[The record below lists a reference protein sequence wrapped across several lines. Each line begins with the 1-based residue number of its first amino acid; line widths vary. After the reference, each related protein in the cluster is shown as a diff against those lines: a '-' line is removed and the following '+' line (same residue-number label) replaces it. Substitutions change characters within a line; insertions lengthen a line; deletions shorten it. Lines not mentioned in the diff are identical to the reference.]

1 MADVAHRAGVSI
13 STVSHVL
20 NKTRTVAPATIQ
32 AVRNAID
39 ELGFTPNV
47 LARALVR
54 AKTSTIGVAL
64 SAITNIYFGEVVR
77 GMQSECNRNGY
88 FLFLTDT
95 ADHPDHQLEVIRAL
109 HERRVDG
116 MVLAHVP
123 DPDNRAVRYLE
134 KHQIP
139 VVFVDRAIDGRFDQ
153 VLVENRK
160 ATQRLVAHLAGHGH
174 KRIGLVSGL
183 QGLATTIERIEG
195 YQAGLKRAGLLF
207 DEGILEYGESE
218 IDPACQAVLRL
229 LKLPRPPTAIISAN
243 NKMTLGVVRALKILG
258 RRIPKDIAIAAF
270 DDFEWADSFDPTLT
284 ALAQPCQEMG
294 IRAIKLLL
302 RRIKAP
308 QRKPVTMV
316 LEPELR
322 IRHSC
327 GCLGRPLSQDAPNS

>member
-1 MADVAHRAGVSI
+1 MVDVAHRAGVSI

-20 NKTRTVAPATIQ
+20 NKTRTVAPETIQ
-32 AVRNAID
+32 AVQDAID
-39 ELGFTPNV
+39 ELGFTPNI

-54 AKTSTIGVAL
+54 ARTSTIGVAL

-77 GMQSECNRNGY
+77 GMQAECTRSGY

-95 ADHPDHQLEVIRAL
+95 ADQPDHQLEVIRAL
-109 HERRVDG
+109 HERRLDG

-134 KHQIP
+134 KHKVP
-139 VVFVDRAIDGRFDQ
+139 VVFVDRAIDGQFDQ

-160 ATQRLVAHLAGHGH
+160 AMQNLVTHLAGHGH
-174 KRIGLVSGL
+174 KRIGLVSGIK
-183 QGLATTIERIEG
+183 GLATSIERIEG
-195 YQAGLKRAGLLF
+195 YQAGLKEAGLPF
-207 DEGILEYGESE
+207 NERFLECGESE
-218 IDPACQAVLRL
+218 IDPAYEAVFRLMQLR
-229 LKLPRPPTAIISAN
+229 RPPTAIVSAN
-243 NKMTLGVVRALKILG
+243 NKMTLGMVRALKAIDLH
-258 RRIPKDIAIAAF
+258 IPKDIAIAAF
-270 DDFEWADSFDPTLT
+270 DDFEWADSFDPSLT

-302 RRIKAP
+302 RRIEKP
-308 QRKPVTMV
+308 QRRPIRIV

-327 GCLGRPLSQDAPNS
+327 GC

>member
-20 NKTRTVAPATIQ
+20 NKTRTVAPETIQ
-32 AVRNAID
+32 AVKNAID

-54 AKTSTIGVAL
+54 ARTSTIGVAL
-64 SAITNIYFGEVVR
+64 SAITNIYFGEVVH
-77 GMQSECNRNGY
+77 GMQAECNRNGY

-95 ADHPDHQLEVIRAL
+95 ADQPEHQLEVIRAL

-123 DPDNRAVRYLE
+123 DPENRAVRYLQ
-134 KHQIP
+134 KLKIP
-139 VVFVDRAIDGRFDQ
+139 VVFVDRAIDRDFDQ

-160 ATQRLVAHLAGHGH
+160 ATQSLVAHLAWHGH
-174 KRIGLVSGL
+174 KRIALVSGI
-183 QGLATTIERIEG
+183 QGLATTIERVEG
-195 YQAGLKRAGLLF
+195 YQAGLREAGLAF
-207 DEGILEYGESE
+207 DERFVQCGESE
-218 IDPACQAVLRL
+218 MGPAHEAVLRL
-229 LKLPRPPTAIISAN
+229 MKLSKPPTAVISAN
-243 NKMTLGVVRALKILG
+243 NKMTLGVVRALKTLG

-294 IRAIKLLL
+294 TQAIRLLL
-302 RRIKAP
+302 KRIKMP
-308 QRKPVTMV
+308 QRKPVTLV
-316 LEPELR
+316 LKAELR

-327 GCLGRPLSQDAPNS
+327 GC

>member
-1 MADVAHRAGVSI
+1 MADVAHRAGVSM

-20 NKTRTVAPATIQ
+20 NKTRTVAPETIQ
-32 AVRNAID
+32 AVNDAID
-39 ELGFTPNV
+39 ELGFIPNI

-54 AKTSTIGVAL
+54 ARTSTIGVAL

-77 GMQSECNRNGY
+77 GMQAECTRSGY

-95 ADHPDHQLEVIRAL
+95 ADQPEHQLEVIRAL

-116 MVLAHVP
+116 MVLAHIP

-134 KHQIP
+134 KHKVP
-139 VVFVDRAIDGRFDQ
+139 VIFVDRAIDGQFDQ

-160 ATQRLVAHLAGHGH
+160 AMQSLVTHLTGHGH

-183 QGLATTIERIEG
+183 KGLATSIERIQG
-195 YQAGLKRAGLLF
+195 YQAGLKAAGLPF
-207 DEGILEYGESE
+207 DERFLECGESE
-218 IDPACQAVLRL
+218 IDPAYEAVLRL
-229 LKLPRPPTAIISAN
+229 MQLPRPPTAIISAN
-243 NKMTLGVVRALKILG
+243 NQMTLGMVRALKAIN

-294 IRAIKLLL
+294 IQAIKLLL
-302 RRIKAP
+302 RRIKTP
-308 QRKPVTMV
+308 QRRPVKIV

-327 GCLGRPLSQDAPNS
+327 GC

>member
-1 MADVAHRAGVSI
+1 MADVAHRAGVSM

-20 NKTRTVAPATIQ
+20 NKTRTVAPETIQ
-32 AVRNAID
+32 AVNDAID
-39 ELGFTPNV
+39 ELGFIPNI

-54 AKTSTIGVAL
+54 ARTSTIGVAL

-77 GMQSECNRNGY
+77 GMQAECTRSGY

-95 ADHPDHQLEVIRAL
+95 ADQPEHQLEVIRAL

-116 MVLAHVP
+116 MVLAHIP

-134 KHQIP
+134 KHKVP
-139 VVFVDRAIDGRFDQ
+139 VIFVDRAINGQFDQ

-160 ATQRLVAHLAGHGH
+160 AMQSLVTHLTGHGH

-183 QGLATTIERIEG
+183 KGLATSIERIQG
-195 YQAGLKRAGLLF
+195 YQAGLKAAGLPF
-207 DEGILEYGESE
+207 DERFLECGESE
-218 IDPACQAVLRL
+218 IDPAYKAVLRL
-229 LKLPRPPTAIISAN
+229 MQLPRPPTAIISAN
-243 NKMTLGVVRALKILG
+243 NQMTLGMVRALKAIN

-294 IRAIKLLL
+294 IQAIKLLL
-302 RRIKAP
+302 RRIKTP
-308 QRKPVTMV
+308 QRRPVKIV

-327 GCLGRPLSQDAPNS
+327 GC

>member
-1 MADVAHRAGVSI
+1 MADVAHRAGVSM

-20 NKTRTVAPATIQ
+20 NKTRTVAPETIQ
-32 AVRNAID
+32 AVNDAID
-39 ELGFTPNV
+39 ELGFIPNI

-54 AKTSTIGVAL
+54 ARTSTIGVAL

-77 GMQSECNRNGY
+77 GMQAECTRSGY

-95 ADHPDHQLEVIRAL
+95 ADQPEHQLEVIRAL

-116 MVLAHVP
+116 MVLAHIP

-134 KHQIP
+134 KHKIP
-139 VVFVDRAIDGRFDQ
+139 VIFVDRAIDGQFDQ

-160 ATQRLVAHLAGHGH
+160 AMQSLVTHLTGHGH

-183 QGLATTIERIEG
+183 KGLATSIERIQG
-195 YQAGLKRAGLLF
+195 YQAGLKAAGLPF
-207 DEGILEYGESE
+207 DERFLECGESE
-218 IDPACQAVLRL
+218 IDPAYKAVLRL
-229 LKLPRPPTAIISAN
+229 MQLPRPPTAIISAN
-243 NKMTLGVVRALKILG
+243 NQMTLGMVRALKAIN

-294 IRAIKLLL
+294 IQAIKLLL
-302 RRIKAP
+302 RRIKTP
-308 QRKPVTMV
+308 QRRPVKIV

-327 GCLGRPLSQDAPNS
+327 GC

>member
-1 MADVAHRAGVSI
+1 MADVAHRAGVSM

-20 NKTRTVAPATIQ
+20 NKTRTVAPETIR
-32 AVRNAID
+32 AVNDAID
-39 ELGFTPNV
+39 ELGFIPNI

-54 AKTSTIGVAL
+54 ARTSTIGVAL

-77 GMQSECNRNGY
+77 GMQAECTRSGY

-95 ADHPDHQLEVIRAL
+95 ADQPEHQLEVIRAL

-116 MVLAHVP
+116 MVLAHIP

-134 KHQIP
+134 KHKVP
-139 VVFVDRAIDGRFDQ
+139 VIFVDRAIDGQFDQ

-160 ATQRLVAHLAGHGH
+160 AMQSLVTHLTGHGH

-183 QGLATTIERIEG
+183 KGLATSIERIQG
-195 YQAGLKRAGLLF
+195 YQAGLKAAGLPF
-207 DEGILEYGESE
+207 DERFLECGESE
-218 IDPACQAVLRL
+218 IDPAYKAVLRL
-229 LKLPRPPTAIISAN
+229 MQLPRPPTAIISAN
-243 NKMTLGVVRALKILG
+243 NQMTLGMVRALKAIN

-294 IRAIKLLL
+294 IQAIKLLL
-302 RRIKAP
+302 RRIKTP
-308 QRKPVTMV
+308 QRRPVKIV

-327 GCLGRPLSQDAPNS
+327 GC

>member
-1 MADVAHRAGVSI
+1 MADVADRAGVSI

-20 NKTRTVAPATIQ
+20 NKTRTVAPETIQ

-47 LARALVR
+47 LARALAR
-54 AKTSTIGVAL
+54 ARTSTIGVAL

-77 GMQSECNRNGY
+77 GMQAECIRHGY

-95 ADHPDHQLEVIRAL
+95 ADQPDHQLEVIRAL

-123 DPDNRAVRYLE
+123 DPDNRAVRYLQ
-134 KHQIP
+134 KHKIP
-139 VVFVDRAIDGRFDQ
+139 VVFVDRAIDSGFDQ

-160 ATQRLVAHLAGHGH
+160 ATQSLVAHLAGHGH
-174 KRIGLVSGL
+174 KRIGLVSGI
-183 QGLATTIERIEG
+183 QGLATTVERIEG
-195 YQAGLKRAGLLF
+195 YQAGLKEAGLLF
-207 DEGILEYGESE
+207 DERFLACGESE
-218 IDPACQAVLRL
+218 MDPAHQAVLRL
-229 LKLPRPPTAIISAN
+229 MKLAKPPTAIISAN
-243 NKMTLGVVRALKILG
+243 NKMTLGVVRALKSIG

-294 IRAIKLLL
+294 AHAIKLLL
-302 RRIKAP
+302 RRIKTP
-308 QRKPVTMV
+308 QRKPVTLV

-327 GCLGRPLSQDAPNS
+327 GC

>member
-1 MADVAHRAGVSI
+1 MVTMADVAHRAGVSI

-20 NKTRTVAPATIQ
+20 NKTRTVAPETTK
-32 AVRNAID
+32 AVNDAID
-39 ELGFTPNV
+39 ELGFIPNI

-54 AKTSTIGVAL
+54 ASTSTIGVAL

-77 GMQSECNRNGY
+77 GMQAECTRSGY

-95 ADHPDHQLEVIRAL
+95 ADQPDHQLEVIRAL

-134 KHQIP
+134 KHKIP
-139 VVFVDRAIDGRFDQ
+139 VVFVDRAIHGQFDQ

-160 ATQRLVAHLAGHGH
+160 AMQSLVTHLAGHGH

-183 QGLATTIERIEG
+183 KGLATSIERIEG
-195 YQAGLKRAGLLF
+195 YQAGLKAGGLPF
-207 DEGILEYGESE
+207 DARFVECGESE
-218 IDPACQAVLRL
+218 IDPAYEAVLRL
-229 LKLPRPPTAIISAN
+229 MQLPRPPTAIVSAN
-243 NKMTLGVVRALKILG
+243 NKMTLGMVRALKAMD

-270 DDFEWADSFDPTLT
+270 DDFEWADSFDPSLT

-302 RRIKAP
+302 RRIKTP
-308 QRKPVTMV
+308 QRRPIRMV

-327 GCLGRPLSQDAPNS
+327 GC

>member
-1 MADVAHRAGVSI
+1 MADVAHRAGVSM

-20 NKTRTVAPATIQ
+20 NKTRTVAPETIR
-32 AVRNAID
+32 AVNDAID
-39 ELGFTPNV
+39 ELGFIPNI

-54 AKTSTIGVAL
+54 ARTSTIGVAL

-77 GMQSECNRNGY
+77 GMQAECTRSGY

-95 ADHPDHQLEVIRAL
+95 ADQPEHQLEVIRAL

-116 MVLAHVP
+116 MVLAHIP

-134 KHQIP
+134 KHKVP
-139 VVFVDRAIDGRFDQ
+139 VIFVDRAIDGQFDQ

-160 ATQRLVAHLAGHGH
+160 AMQSLVTHLTGHGH

-183 QGLATTIERIEG
+183 KGLATSIERIQG
-195 YQAGLKRAGLLF
+195 YQAGLKAAGLPF
-207 DEGILEYGESE
+207 DERFLECGESE
-218 IDPACQAVLRL
+218 IDPAYEAVLRL
-229 LKLPRPPTAIISAN
+229 MQLPRPPTAIISAN
-243 NKMTLGVVRALKILG
+243 NQMTLGMVRALKAIN

-294 IRAIKLLL
+294 IQAIKLLL
-302 RRIKAP
+302 RRIKTP
-308 QRKPVTMV
+308 QRRPVKIV

-327 GCLGRPLSQDAPNS
+327 GC

>member
-20 NKTRTVAPATIQ
+20 NKTRTVAPETIQ
-32 AVRNAID
+32 AVKDAID

-47 LARALVR
+47 LARALAR
-54 AKTSTIGVAL
+54 ARTSTIGVAL
-64 SAITNIYFGEVVR
+64 SAITNIYFGEVVH
-77 GMQSECNRNGY
+77 GMQAECIRHGY

-95 ADHPDHQLEVIRAL
+95 ADQPEHQLEVIRAL

-123 DPDNRAVRYLE
+123 DPDNRAVRYLQ
-134 KHQIP
+134 KHKIP
-139 VVFVDRAIDGRFDQ
+139 VVFVDRAIDSGFDQ

-160 ATQRLVAHLAGHGH
+160 ATQSLVAHLAGHGH
-174 KRIGLVSGL
+174 KRIGLVSGI
-183 QGLATTIERIEG
+183 QGLATTVERIEG
-195 YQAGLKRAGLLF
+195 YRAGLKDAGLPF
-207 DEGILEYGESE
+207 DERFLECGESE
-218 IDPACQAVLRL
+218 MEPAHQAVLRL
-229 LKLPRPPTAIISAN
+229 MKLSKPPTAIISAN
-243 NKMTLGVVRALKILG
+243 NKMTLGVVRALKSIG

-294 IRAIKLLL
+294 AHAIKLLL
-302 RRIKAP
+302 RRIKTP
-308 QRKPVTMV
+308 QRKPVTLV

-327 GCLGRPLSQDAPNS
+327 GC